1 MRIILRV
8 VLASTLLVGQA
19 AAASGATI
27 QDLIKLK
34 AAGLSDDILVALIE
48 ADGSVFHLKA
58 DDVIAIRKEGL
69 SEKVIMA
76 MLATTIKK
84 SPPPVAARPA
94 ATAPSVAAPS
104 AAAQPQ
110 APPPAVATPLVQI
123 NEQAEGGYDAT
134 AQPTAAPAS
143 PVAPV
148 VINITQRVEQRTE
161 SGRSDAA
168 YPMYPNYPYYPDHPL
183 AGPVYVA
190 PAVPVRTAPTVFWGF
205 GGQRRP
211 GTWKDDK

>member
-1 MRIILRV
+1 MRVILRV
-8 VLASTLLVGQA
+8 VLASALLVGQA

-34 AAGLSDDILVALIE
+34 AAGLSDDILIALIE

-76 MLATTIKK
+76 MLATAIKK
-84 SPPPVAARPA
+84 TSLPVATRVPA
-94 ATAPSVAAPS
+94 AAPS

-110 APPPAVATPLVQI
+110 AQPPAVATPLVQI

-134 AQPTAAPAS
+134 VQPPAAPAS

-148 VINITQRVEQRTE
+148 VINITQRVEQRSE

-168 YPMYPNYPYYPDHPL
+168 AYPMYPTYPYYPYYPL

-190 PAVPVRTAPTVFWGF
+190 PAVPVKTAPTVFWGF

-211 GTWKDDK
+211 GTWRDK

>member
-1 MRIILRV
+1 MRVILRV

-34 AAGLSDDILVALIE
+34 AAGLSDDILIALIE

-76 MLATTIKK
+76 MLATAIKK
-84 SPPPVAARPA
+84 TAPPVAARPA
-94 ATAPSVAAPS
+94 VTTPS
-104 AAAQPQ
+104 AVAQPQ
-110 APPPAVATPLVQI
+110 APPTAVATPLVQI

-134 AQPTAAPAS
+134 AQPPAAPAS

-148 VINITQRVEQRTE
+148 VINITQRVEQRSE
-161 SGRSDAA
+161 SGRSDPA
-168 YPMYPNYPYYPDHPL
+168 YPMYPNYSTYPYYPYYPF